1 MSDAP
6 VKAFRYDAGHLRP
19 AVETSQGFLRLD
31 GHVGRAGIYEYVNTR
46 EDEANGLGKA
56 GAIRREYRPEEEVYR
71 ADALAQFEGAP
82 LTAGHPSQQITPK
95 NVRAYEIG
103 TVTSQA
109 RRDGDRV
116 AASMVVKDP
125 STIARVKSG
134 ELVELSPGY
143 LAAIHRTPGADAR
156 HATPGNP
163 EGRYDCVQRD
173 IEINH
178 LALVPRARGGA
189 DLRVRL
195 DGADDVAIERRET
208 DHAAEPQKRH
218 DMADMSHDEQIAA
231 LKLQLDQANRQLA
244 ERKDALDAATTARDG
259 ANARLRT
266 LEEQVAALNTK
277 LAAGATAMETKAI
290 AEHKERA
297 DAAETKL
304 AELNAR
310 READIRAAA
319 EVRLK
324 AQAIMGASF
333 RCDGM
338 DDRSVRAV
346 VIKKLA
352 PNDDTGE
359 KVSDAFIA
367 SRFDSLAEAYMAN
380 ARSLTRAGEVLARR
394 DVREDEAGRPASRET
409 RAKAWRDQALNQ
421 GYGPS
426 AGRKEA

>member
-1 MSDAP
+1 
-6 VKAFRYDAGHLRP
+6 
-19 AVETSQGFLRLD
+19 
-31 GHVGRAGIYEYVNTR
+31 
-46 EDEANGLGKA
+46 
-56 GAIRREYRPEEEVYR
+56 
-71 ADALAQFEGAP
+71 
-82 LTAGHPSQQITPK
+82 
-95 NVRAYEIG
+95 
-103 TVTSQA
+103 
-109 RRDGDRV
+109 
-116 AASMVVKDP
+116 
-125 STIARVKSG
+125 
-134 ELVELSPGY
+134 
-143 LAAIHRTPGADAR
+143 
-156 HATPGNP
+156 
-163 EGRYDCVQRD
+163 
-173 IEINH
+173 
-178 LALVPRARGGA
+178 
-189 DLRVRL
+189 
-195 DGADDVAIERRET
+195 
-208 DHAAEPQKRH
+208 
-218 DMADMSHDEQIAA
+218 
-231 LKLQLDQANRQLA
+231 
-244 ERKDALDAATTARDG
+244 
-259 ANARLRT
+259 
-266 LEEQVAALNTK
+266 
-277 LAAGATAMETKAI
+277 METKAI